1 MEKGD
6 ASKGLNLSGLVPFV
20 VGSVLPLASL
30 KLVQYVLKAQSG
42 SFAPADDSESTVEV
56 DGQKDSDQKRKL
68 LVLYGTVTGTAS
80 EMATALY
87 EDLLH
92 IDSLS
97 VQICNVKDFTD
108 EEFDKQD
115 IVIFVCCTWSE
126 GSPPEAAAPFMTWLV
141 DMSQDFR
148 VSKNLYGAMSFAA
161 FGLGSKVYGGKMFC
175 KPVSGL
181 TDHICCL

>member
-20 VGSVLPLASL
+20 VCSVLPLASL
-30 KLVQYVLKAQSG
+30 KFVQYVLKAQSD
-42 SFAPADDSESTVEV
+42 AAATADDHDATLE
-56 DGQKDSDQKRKL
+56 DNDQKESDQKRKL

-92 IDSLS
+92 IDTLS
-97 VQICNVKDFTD
+97 VEICNVKDFND
-108 EEFDKQD
+108 EELEKQD
-115 IVIFVCCTWSE
+115 VVIFVCCTWSE

-148 VSKNLYGAMSFAA
+148 VSKNLFGAMSFAA

-175 KPVSGL
+175 KPVNIVLSYL
-181 TDHICCL
+181 C